1 MGRLHWRWKA
11 TTDDVQMV
19 AANWDSQE
27 PPTLAAP
34 VRRRIAPRPRRARPR
49 HPAAGFAIEPAPARR
64 AATVSGFKPS
74 SAKAASEWAAAAAKA
89 SAKTRQSNPASFSA
103 ASLHNRSSGYRSD
116 NAATSTKS
124 RAAARPNNARVWS
137 AAT

>member
-1 MGRLHWRWKA
+1 MTFRWSQRIGIVRSLRPWQRLSAEGLHR
-11 TTDDVQMV
+11 VHGGH
-19 AANWDSQE
+19 
-27 PPTLAAP
+27 
-34 VRRRIAPRPRRARPR
+34 VR
-49 HPAAGFAIEPAPARR
+49 GFAIEPAPARR